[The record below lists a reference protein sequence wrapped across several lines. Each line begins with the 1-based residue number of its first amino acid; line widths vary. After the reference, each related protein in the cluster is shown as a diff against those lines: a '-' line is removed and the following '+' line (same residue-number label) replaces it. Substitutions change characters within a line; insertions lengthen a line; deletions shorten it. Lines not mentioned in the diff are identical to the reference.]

1 MKTIAKLLCGV
12 SLALL
17 SAWAAA
23 QDRPAAAPPMAH
35 EHHDHAAPP
44 GGANAPAQPAG
55 EARQGMRGGR
65 DWTRYPL
72 ILPVMAPRGER
83 GGNTLALKNLEA
95 RVLEVYAPDRTHREL
110 PVAAEG
116 ARVEPASPK
125 SGNYYWVFAR
135 TVGENQVTVASTATY
150 FSNPGAAPTELLLSP
165 KHELEIVP
173 QFLPREHGAYRE
185 SEKWRFLVRYAG
197 QPLAG
202 KKLTMETEFGSRIAF
217 TSGPDGMATVL
228 FPYDFKA
235 EEPGKGGGHHGGPRR
250 AKFVLVAEHDDGGK
264 HYLTAFNYSY
274 SPDAE
279 RGKNLAAGLGFGA
292 FGMLLAAPL
301 LRRKKA
307 ESGVKEA

>member
-1 MKTIAKLLCGV
+1 MMIAKWLCGI

-17 SAWAAA
+17 PAWTAA
-23 QDRPAAAPPMAH
+23 QERPITAPAH
-35 EHHDHAAPP
+35 EHHEHAAPP
-44 GGANAPAQPAG
+44 SG
-55 EARQGMRGGR
+55 EARQGMRGSR
-65 DWTRYPL
+65 EWTRYPL

-95 RVLEVYAPDRTHREL
+95 QTLDVYAPDMTRRQY
-110 PVAAEG
+110 PAVAEG
-116 ARVEPASPK
+116 TRVEPASPK
-125 SGNYYWVFAR
+125 SGNYYWLTAR
-135 TVGENQVTVASTATY
+135 VESESRIEVASTATY
-150 FSNPGAAPTELLLSP
+150 FSNPGAAPTEMLKQR

-173 QFLPREHGAYRE
+173 LLLPREHGAYRE

-202 KKLTMETEFGSRIAF
+202 KKLTLETEFGSRIAY
-217 TSGPDGMATVL
+217 TSGADGVATVL
-228 FPYDFKA
+228 FPYDFKP

-250 AKFVLVAEHDDGGK
+250 AKFVLAAEHEDGGK

-279 RGKNLAAGLGFGA
+279 RGRNLAAGLGFGA

-301 LRRKKA
+301 LRRGKSNGEK
-307 ESGVKEA
+307 SS

>member
-1 MKTIAKLLCGV
+1 MSTKWLFGIL
-12 SLALL
+12 LALL
-17 SAWAAA
+17 PVWALA
-23 QDRPAAAPPMAH
+23 DGRPAAAPG
-35 EHHDHAAPP
+35 HDHAAAPV
-44 GGANAPAQPAG
+44 AAEAPAQPAG
-55 EARQGMRGGR
+55 ETRQGMRGGR

-83 GGNTLALKNLEA
+83 GGNTVALKNLEA
-95 RVLEVYAPDRTHREL
+95 QVLEVYAPDRTHRQL

-116 ARVEPASPK
+116 TRVEPVTPK
-125 SGNYYWVFAR
+125 NGNYYWLTAR
-135 TVGENQVTVASTATY
+135 AESENTVWVASTATY
-150 FSNPGAAPTELLLSP
+150 FSNPGDAPTEMLLAG

-173 QFLPREHGAYRE
+173 QPLPREHGAYRE

-197 QPLAG
+197 LPLAG
-202 KKLTMETEFGSRIAF
+202 KKLTLETEFGSKIAF

-235 EEPGKGGGHHGGPRR
+235 DEPGKGGGHHGGPRR
-250 AKFVLVAEHDDGGK
+250 AKFVLAAEHDDGGK

-279 RGKNLAAGLGFGA
+279 RGKNLAAGLGFGV

-301 LRRKKA
+301 LRRGKSNGEK
-307 ESGVKEA
+307 SS